1 MVMDYL
7 TAQGEFEDE
16 EFSELQLSS
25 QQFTFKDFRNCTFRK
40 CNFQHTSFLVR
51 LTEEDGKLR
60 KKRTPTKAKV
70 GSRGIAEVAFSE
82 GFNAQWA

>member
-1 MVMDYL
+1 M
-7 TAQGEFEDE
+7 
-16 EFSELQLSS
+16 
-25 QQFTFKDFRNCTFRK
+25 
-40 CNFQHTSFLVR
+40 VR
-51 LTEEDGKLR
+51 LTEENGKLR

>member
-1 MVMDYL
+1 
-7 TAQGEFEDE
+7 
-16 EFSELQLSS
+16 
-25 QQFTFKDFRNCTFRK
+25 
-40 CNFQHTSFLVR
+40 
-51 LTEEDGKLR
+51 LR